1 MLLFKQNPYILIFI
15 TVLAA
20 FMLGHWF
27 WSKKTQSDLIKKQVE
42 IKNAAA
48 AVAVIDRPPLVE
60 EPNQLIP
67 ANEIYNLAYKNV
79 PAAGT
84 GAAGTGAAGAGA
96 AGTCDCLY
104 APDAPLYPA
113 NERMNLVPPAINSPQ
128 RRVNFMEVQS

>member
-1 MLLFKQNPYILIFI
+1 MLLFNQKPYILIFI
-15 TVLAA
+15 SVLAT

-27 WSKKTQSDLIKKQVE
+27 WSKKTQRDLIKKQVE
-42 IKNAAA
+42 IKKISAAA
-48 AVAVIDRPPLVE
+48 AAVIDRPPLVE

-79 PAAGT
+79 QAAGT
-84 GAAGTGAAGAGA
+84 STGTGT
-96 AGTCDCLY
+96 GTCDCLY

-128 RRVNFMEVQS
+128 RRVNFLEVQS